1 MLAVQCHCITK
12 SFKTE
17 NAETVALR
25 EVNLEVEKGEFIII
39 VGPSGC
45 GKTTL
50 ISIIAGILQQNS
62 GNCLIEG
69 CSYED
74 MSPDNMMEFRAKHIG
89 FVFQSFNL
97 IPTLSVAQNTAIPLI
112 INGMN
117 YDEAI
122 VQAEE
127 MLIQVKLEDKSQSYP
142 SRLSGGQQQRVAIAR
157 SLVHKPSLLICDEP
171 TSALDYVTGSKIL
184 EIIRDINK
192 KQRTTV
198 VVVTHDSRIFQYAD
212 RIAYMDDGRIKKIV
226 KEHV

>member
-1 MLAVQCHCITK
+1 MLAVQCHSITK
-12 SFKTE
+12 SFKTDST
-17 NAETVALR
+17 ETTALR
-25 EVNLEVEKGEFIII
+25 EINLEVEKGEFIII

-50 ISIIAGILQQNS
+50 ISIIAGILKQNS
-62 GNCLIEG
+62 GKCLIEG
-69 CSYED
+69 HSYED

-127 MLIQVKLEDKSQSYP
+127 VLIQVKLGDKSRSYP
-142 SRLSGGQQQRVAIAR
+142 NRLSGGQQQRVAIAR

-171 TSALDYVTGSKIL
+171 TSALDYVIGSKIL
-184 EIIRDINK
+184 EIIRDINRK
-192 KQRTTV
+192 EKTTV

>member
-1 MLAVQCHCITK
+1 MLAVQCHRITK

-25 EVNLEVEKGEFIII
+25 EINLEIEKGEFIII

-62 GNCLIEG
+62 GKCLIEG
-69 CSYED
+69 HFYGD
-74 MSPDNMMEFRAKHIG
+74 MSPDDMMEFRAKHIG

-97 IPTLSVAQNTAIPLI
+97 IPTLSIAQNTAIPLI
-112 INGMN
+112 INGMD

-122 VQAEE
+122 AQAEE
-127 MLIQVKLEDKSQSYP
+127 MLIQVKLGDKTQSYP
-142 SRLSGGQQQRVAIAR
+142 NRLSGGQQQRVAIAR
-157 SLVHKPSLLICDEP
+157 ALVHKPSLLICDEP
-171 TSALDYVTGSKIL
+171 TSALDYTTGSRIL
-184 EIIRDINK
+184 EIIRDINR

-212 RIAYMDDGRIKKIV
+212 RIAHMDDGRIKKIV
-226 KEHV
+226 KEHA